1 MHYIAHKLPTMT
13 IEDIGITI
21 RKRRDLKGLTQQEL
35 ASMSGVHLRSINTLE
50 SGKGNPSLR
59 TLLKIGLVL
68 NLEVIVRVE

>member
-1 MHYIAHKLPTMT
+1 MHYIAHKLSTMT

>member
-1 MHYIAHKLPTMT
+1 MYYIAHKLPTMT